1 MEPSLK
7 FPIDETKPKT
17 TADEAFEEKDV
28 SSILAHFQNTD
39 YQAFDS
45 RNKYKSCVLFF
56 WATGEETLIGKLLE
70 EIKPVV
76 TRKKRV

>member
-1 MEPSLK
+1 MPLK
-7 FPIDETKPKT
+7 KKT
-17 TADEAFEEKDV
+17 YHQFIAF
-28 SSILAHFQNTD
+28 FQNTD

-45 RNKYKSCVLFF
+45 RNKYKSFVVFF
-56 WATGEETLIGKLLE
+56 WATGVEPSIGKLLE